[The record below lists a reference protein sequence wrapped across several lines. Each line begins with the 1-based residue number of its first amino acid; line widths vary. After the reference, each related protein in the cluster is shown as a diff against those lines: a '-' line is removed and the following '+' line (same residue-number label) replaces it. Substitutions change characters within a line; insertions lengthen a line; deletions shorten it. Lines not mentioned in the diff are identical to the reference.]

1 MKKIVPTPFPA
12 DPLVHDIAVLGAAIR
27 SARTAAGL
35 RLVDAASLIG
45 VARQTLNDLENGKPT
60 VSVGNVLK
68 IADGLGVALFCA
80 PATERERVRRKL
92 TEPG

>member
-1 MKKIVPTPFPA
+1 MKKVIPTPFPP
-12 DPLVHDIAVLGAAIR
+12 DPLVRDIAVLGAAIR

-35 RLVDAASLIG
+35 RLIDAAALIG

-60 VSVGNVLK
+60 VSIGNALK

-80 PATERERVRRKL
+80 PAAERERVRRRL
-92 TEPG
+92 AEPG